1 MKKCHKLNNKVLK
14 DFLVMINNKATNVN
28 LYLDKITSKITIFYL
43 IHFLVCQIY

>member
-28 LYLDKITSKITIFYL
+28 LYLDKKKQVKLQFFI
-43 IHFLVCQIY
+43 